1 MGSDPGEA
9 LKEIS
14 PGWPKATAQALDHAT
29 ERWWWWFSHQVMADS
44 CEPMDCSLP
53 GSSVH
58 GILQARILEW
68 VAISFSR
75 GSSWPGD
82 WTCISRIDRLILYC
96 CATREAQLLQNMK
109 FWDSVEKDDRN
120 ITSNALPLD
129 HSFLKGTEK
138 DSSCSPFHLWF
149 MAVYCQRILV
159 LRLIMALVNIIYPCQ
174 KFHTHFLQSTQ
185 IF

>member
-96 CATREAQLLQNMK
+96 CASREAQLLQNMK

-174 KFHTHFLQSTQ
+174 KFHTHFLQSSQ